1 VKKLWQNEKLGVKF
15 PSPFLCK
22 GEKDSIIS
30 ERRGVEKFD
39 P

>member
-15 PSPFLCK
+15 SSFFFRK
-22 GEKDSIIS
+22 GESDSITS
-30 ERRGVEKFD
+30 KRKGVEKFD